1 MWSIINLFHDL
12 AGLLFPR
19 LCSSCSRPLL
29 QAERVICLKCGYD
42 LPYTDFHLFVD
53 NPLARQFWG
62 RVPIHGATALLYFN
76 KGGKTQKMIHNLKY
90 GQQTEIGLFLGRKMA
105 ERLLCTEYYQDIDLI
120 IPVPLHP
127 RKMRKRGYNQSQ
139 FLAEGIA
146 EILGIQINNKT
157 LIRKT
162 ATQSQ
167 TKKDRYTRFQNLQ
180 HVFKVVNKNA
190 IQGKHILLVDDVVTT
205 GATLESCAAELQKH
219 DVKRLSIAAAAY
231 VS

>member
-1 MWSIINLFHDL
+1 MWSMFNLFYDL
-12 AGLLFPR
+12 ADLLFPR
-19 LCSSCSRPLL
+19 LCNACDRPLL
-29 QAERVICLKCGYD
+29 KAERVICLKCGYD

-62 RVPIHGATALLYFN
+62 RIPLHGATALLYFN

-90 GQQTEIGLFLGRKMA
+90 RQQTGIGLFLGRKIG
-105 ERLLCTEYYQDIDLI
+105 EHLLNTEHYQDIDLI

-139 FLAEGIA
+139 FLADGIA
-146 EILGIQINNKT
+146 EILGIQVNNKT

-180 HVFKVVNKNA
+180 HTFSVVDKN
-190 IQGKHILLVDDVVTT
+190 ILQGKHILLVDDVVTT
-205 GATLESCAAELQKH
+205 GATLESCAAELQKYGL
-219 DVKRLSIAAAAY
+219 KRLSIAAAAY

>member
-1 MWSIINLFHDL
+1 MWSMFNLFYDL

-19 LCSSCSRPLL
+19 LCNACGSPLL
-29 QAERVICLKCGYD
+29 KAERIICLKCGYD

-62 RVPIHGATALLYFN
+62 RVPLHGATALLYFN

-90 GQQTEIGLFLGRKMA
+90 QQQTGIGLFLGRKIG
-105 ERLLCTEYYQDIDLI
+105 EHLLNTEHYQDIDLI

-127 RKMRKRGYNQSQ
+127 RKMRARGYNQSQ

-180 HVFKVVNKNA
+180 HTFKVMDKNVL
-190 IQGKHILLVDDVVTT
+190 QGKHILLVDDVVTT
-205 GATLESCAAELQKH
+205 GATLESCATELQKYS
-219 DVKRLSIAAAAY
+219 VKKLSIAAAAY
-231 VS
+231 VR